1 MLCYLLFYQS
11 FTCSCFLSLAGL
23 YQKMPKRDTDQS
35 GISKGDDEDEEDEE
49 ENEEFQPS
57 DGSENEMETEMLDY
71 M

>member
-1 MLCYLLFYQS
+1 MF
-11 FTCSCFLSLAGL
+11 FLSLAGL
-23 YQKMPKRDTDQS
+23 YQKMPKGDTDQS
-35 GISKGDDEDEEDEE
+35 GISKGDDEDEEDEEEE